1 MVGGVATLSTVQWEK
16 TGSDSPRLGYNYHWA
31 KPRSEFPLHRLG
43 HPSLT
48 RRNFSGRNGGDQG
61 EDSPCEGR
69 AVLFIC
75 ASIIQHSTWQ
85 RGLPGGGSL
94 KDPMWI
100 LKSGNSSR
108 FVPLGI
114 QGRVRTGYPLSLSSS
129 IFCSCLEGWGIPSSS
144 LSRSS
149 ASHPFPAGAGC
160 GWRGPSGGLPP
171 SSSKEESKLMTQGK
185 AEVESAKPQLWK
197 A

>member
-1 MVGGVATLSTVQWEK
+1 MIRVRTVPVRAEQFCLFVPASSN
-16 TGSDSPRLGYNYHWA
+16 TVPGSG
-31 KPRSEFPLHRLG
+31 
-43 HPSLT
+43 
-48 RRNFSGRNGGDQG
+48 
-61 EDSPCEGR
+61 
-69 AVLFIC
+69 
-75 ASIIQHSTWQ
+75 
-85 RGLPGGGSL
+85 GLPGGGSL